1 MAEEYLK
8 NVMISR
14 PKNKLSRA
22 DLFELEPTCLRAF
35 LRERTHHT
43 IEVELYPILLG
54 RKQAP
59 AVFGMEPELMWEV
72 MEERG
77 LLDGGADLVWCKR
90 YIDIAKAVR
99 AGEKVEL
106 GEPLPE
112 PFSPEEM
119 RVVKK
124 LIEERKSV
132 RDWVKGKKVPKELI
146 EQILE
151 AGRAAPLGCNL
162 GVARFIVI
170 DDPEEAKMCWS
181 DIPTP
186 MDSCTLIVI
195 CYDARVYQTTG
206 AVDYV
211 AHNQGYDCAAAGD
224 HMLLMAHALG
234 LGGVWLT
241 CMEKTK
247 KRFQELYGLP
257 EYIVPAM
264 HIAVGYTAIGSIKSL
279 RLPLKDMII
288 TRDTFKNKA
297 KA

>member
-1 MAEEYLK
+1 MGADYLK
-8 NVMISR
+8 DVTVSR
-14 PKNKLSRA
+14 PKNKLTRD
-22 DLFELEPTCLRAF
+22 DLFKLEPVCLRAF
-35 LRERTHHT
+35 MRERTHHT
-43 IEVELYPILLG
+43 IEVELYPMLLG
-54 RKQAP
+54 RKKVP
-59 AVFGMEPELMWEV
+59 ASFGMEPELMWEV

-77 LLDGGADLVWCKR
+77 LLDGGDDLAWCKR
-90 YIDIAKAVR
+90 YIDIAKDMR
-99 AGEKVEL
+99 AGKKVDI
-106 GEPLPE
+106 GEPLPK
-112 PFSPEEM
+112 PFTTEEM
-119 RVVKK
+119 KVVKK

-132 RDWVKGKKVPKELI
+132 RDWAESKKVPKELI

-162 GVARFIVI
+162 GVVRFIVI

-195 CYDARVYQTTG
+195 CYDDRIYKTTG
-206 AVDYV
+206 AVDMV

-241 CMEKTK
+241 CTDKTK
-247 KRFQELYGLP
+247 ERFQRLYGLP
-257 EYIVPAM
+257 DYIIPAM
-264 HIAVGYTAIGSIKSL
+264 HIAVGYTATGSIKSL

-288 TRDTFKNKA
+288 TRDTFK
-297 KA
+297 

>member
-1 MAEEYLK
+1 MGADYLAG
-8 NVMISR
+8 VTISR
-14 PKNKLSRA
+14 PKNKLTRE
-22 DLFELEPTCLRAF
+22 DLFKLEPTPLRSF
-35 LRERTHHT
+35 MRERVHHT
-43 IEVELYPILLG
+43 IEVELYPMLLG
-54 RKQAP
+54 RKQVP
-59 AVFGMEPELMWEV
+59 ASFGMEPELMWEV

-77 LLDGGADLVWCKR
+77 LLDDGEDLAWCRR
-90 YIDIAKAVR
+90 YIDIARAMR
-99 AGEKVEL
+99 AGEKVEID
-106 GEPLPE
+106 EALPR
-112 PFSPEEM
+112 PFTPDEM
-119 RVVKK
+119 KVVKK

-132 RDWVKGKKVPKELI
+132 RDWVQGKKVPKELI

-162 GVARFIVI
+162 GVVRFIVI

-195 CYDARVYQTTG
+195 CYDDRVYKTTG
-206 AVDYV
+206 AVDMV

-241 CMEKTK
+241 CTDKTK
-247 KRFQELYGLP
+247 ERFQRLYGLP
-257 EYIVPAM
+257 DYIIPAM
-264 HIAVGYTAIGSIKSL
+264 HIAVGYTAMGSIKSL

-288 TRDTFKNKA
+288 TRDTFK
-297 KA
+297 